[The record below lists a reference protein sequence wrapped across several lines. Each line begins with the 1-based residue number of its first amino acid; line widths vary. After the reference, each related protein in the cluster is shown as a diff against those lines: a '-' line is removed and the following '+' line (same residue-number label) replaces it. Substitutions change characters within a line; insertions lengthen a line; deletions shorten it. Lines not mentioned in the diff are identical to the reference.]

1 MVSLI
6 SHPSDPARI
15 RLQPESNAVS
25 GLIILH
31 ADYGLETSF
40 TDRGIKEN
48 EVEEDVI
55 DVTIPIQA
63 LVSNSKLVIP
73 GGRSKVG
80 KTVLTIES
88 LLMSGPTVQPH
99 WLLGTYLVPGLFG
112 SRRPSADLV

>member
-6 SHPSDPARI
+6 SHPSNPAWI

-48 EVEEDVI
+48 EDEEDVI

-80 KTVLTIES
+80 KTVLTVQT
-88 LLMSGPTVQPH
+88 LLMSCSTVQPH
-99 WLLGTYLVPGLFG
+99 WLLGKYLVPGLFG
-112 SRRPSADLV
+112 SCRRGAD

>member
-6 SHPSDPARI
+6 SHPSNPAWI
-15 RLQPESNAVS
+15 RSQPESNAVS

-48 EVEEDVI
+48 EDEEDVI

-80 KTVLTIES
+80 KTVLTVQTSITDQLS
-88 LLMSGPTVQPH
+88 TV
-99 WLLGTYLVPGLFG
+99 
-112 SRRPSADLV
+112 